1 MHIID
6 LVKVTEESRM
16 IREKKEKR
24 RAKVKQDSKAIR
36 NMQGEL
42 EFNLATPEL
51 AEVIEVMFKM
61 IIHHKDDDDIALNSI

>member
-1 MHIID
+1 
-6 LVKVTEESRM
+6 M

-24 RAKVKQDSKAIR
+24 RAKVKQDSKVIR

-51 AEVIEVMFKM
+51 AEVIEVMFRM